1 MSGQTFKM
9 IYASPNRIGK
19 ATAQAMDLAART
31 REYTNIEISV
41 VPHKDLADAKARI
54 EALETVVE
62 AARSVASEPDVADLL
77 SCYNMGVE
85 LVNRLAKLDGREGDE
100 CTSR

>member
-31 REYTNIEISV
+31 REYTNIEITV

-54 EALETVVE
+54 EALEAVVE
-62 AARSVASEPDVADLL
+62 AFRAEGNHHGDGMSRHCPICKA
-77 SCYNMGVE
+77 
-85 LVNRLAKLDGREGDE
+85 LAKLDGREGE
-100 CTSR
+100 R